1 MADYIETRL
10 GELGIELPETAASV
24 ANYVPV
30 ARTGDLLFVSGQL
43 PMEDGKVV
51 WTGTVGDLLSIEE
64 GAEAARLCAI
74 NMLAQLRAALDG
86 DLNRVKRV
94 VRLGGFVASAG
105 DFTAQPQV
113 INGASDLMVDLF
125 GESGRHARAAVGVN
139 VLSLGAAVEVE
150 GLFEAP

>member
-1 MADYIETRL
+1 MADDIETRL

-30 ARTGDLLFVSGQL
+30 ARTRDLLFVSGQL

-51 WTGTVGDLLSIEE
+51 WTGTVGDLLSVEE

-86 DLNRVKRV
+86 
-94 VRLGGFVASAG
+94 
-105 DFTAQPQV
+105 
-113 INGASDLMVDLF
+113 
-125 GESGRHARAAVGVN
+125 
-139 VLSLGAAVEVE
+139 
-150 GLFEAP
+150 

>member
-1 MADYIETRL
+1 MADNIETRL
-10 GELGIELPETAASV
+10 GELGIELPENAASV

-43 PMEDGKVV
+43 PMKDGKVV
-51 WTGTVGDLLSIEE
+51 WTGTVGDLLSLEE

-94 VRLGGFVASAG
+94 VRLGGFVASAD
-105 DFTAQPQV
+105 DFSGQSQV

-125 GESGRHARAAVGVN
+125 GDAGRHARAAVGVN
-139 VLSLGAAVEVE
+139 VLPLGAAVEVE